1 MQLGVAADILDEVAV
16 GLASMPRSC
25 TREAAAPS
33 MARAST
39 IAVVVSGQIVVHS
52 ESLKAR
58 ITTLPRN
65 DRSETGLPN

>member
-1 MQLGVAADILDEVAV
+1 
-16 GLASMPRSC
+16 
-25 TREAAAPS
+25 